1 MNGLRDGHVI
11 TQIWQNIIESNE
23 YMGARYT
30 YSLIFYYKALL
41 TYKVVERS
49 LL

>member
-11 TQIWQNIIESNE
+11 KQIWQNIIESNE

-30 YSLIFYYKALL
+30 YSPIFYYKALL

-49 LL
+49 LP